1 MHPKPGSHDN
11 IWIYP
16 KGSVIDTHKDLASRV
31 SSVLFVESEKL
42 KT

>member
-11 IWIYP
+11 IWIYL
-16 KGSVIDTHKDLASRV
+16 KGSVIDMHRDLAIWV
-31 SSVLFVESEKL
+31 LSVLFVESEKL